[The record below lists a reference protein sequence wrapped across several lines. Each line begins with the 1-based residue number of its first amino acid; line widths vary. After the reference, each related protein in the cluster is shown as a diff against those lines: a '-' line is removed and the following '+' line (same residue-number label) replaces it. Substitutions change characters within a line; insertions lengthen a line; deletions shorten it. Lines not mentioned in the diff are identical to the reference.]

1 MKKKWMAVILAA
13 FLALPPGAEAKAF
26 DGASILGRILSSGI
40 SHSTT
45 VKTKPAVVK
54 RSSGKKNRYKNAM
67 GALENLQWVGVAKS
81 SGGSIYFDQDT
92 MKDTTRKGERR
103 VTATVKN
110 EFTKAGARAVE
121 ESSHGE
127 VDRDEAAYSLFLV
140 DFGEKDCFIA
150 SPVIYYDRKGKELTR
165 KKASLAYADVT
176 GMNYG
181 KPYSPGSMELKIK
194 EKVFAYADRVKE
206 EEKERTAENR

>member
-1 MKKKWMAVILAA
+1 M
-13 FLALPPGAEAKAF
+13 
-26 DGASILGRILSSGI
+26 
-40 SHSTT
+40 
-45 VKTKPAVVK
+45 
-54 RSSGKKNRYKNAM
+54 
-67 GALENLQWVGVAKS
+67 
-81 SGGSIYFDQDT
+81 
-92 MKDTTRKGERR
+92 
-103 VTATVKN
+103 TATVKN

-150 SPVIYYDRKGKELTR
+150 SPVIYYDRKGKELIR

-194 EKVFAYADRVKE
+194 EKVFTYADRVKE
-206 EEKERTAENR
+206 E

>member
-13 FLALPPGAEAKAF
+13 FLALPPGTEAKAF
-26 DGASILGRILSSGI
+26 DGASILGRILSSG
-40 SHSTT
+40 
-45 VKTKPAVVK
+45 
-54 RSSGKKNRYKNAM
+54 
-67 GALENLQWVGVAKS
+67 
-81 SGGSIYFDQDT
+81 SIYFDQDT
-92 MKDTTRKGERR
+92 MKDTTRNGERR

>member
-1 MKKKWMAVILAA
+1 MKKKWIAVILAA
-13 FLALPPGAEAKAF
+13 FLALPPGAEAKAS
-26 DGASILGRILSSGI
+26 DGASILGRILSSGV

-165 KKASLAYADVT
+165 KKGFFGLCRCDRHELRKT
-176 GMNYG
+176 LR
-181 KPYSPGSMELKIK
+181 PGQHG
-194 EKVFAYADRVKE
+194 A
-206 EEKERTAENR
+206 

>member
-1 MKKKWMAVILAA
+1 
-13 FLALPPGAEAKAF
+13 
-26 DGASILGRILSSGI
+26 
-40 SHSTT
+40 
-45 VKTKPAVVK
+45 
-54 RSSGKKNRYKNAM
+54 M

-81 SGGSIYFDQDT
+81 SGGIIYFDQDT
-92 MKDTTRKGERR
+92 MKDTTRNGERR

-181 KPYSPGSMELKIK
+181 KPYGPGSMELKIK

>member
-26 DGASILGRILSSGI
+26 DGASILGRILSSGV

-121 ESSHGE
+121 K
-127 VDRDEAAYSLFLV
+127 AAM
-140 DFGEKDCFIA
+140 A
-150 SPVIYYDRKGKELTR
+150 RW
-165 KKASLAYADVT
+165 T
-176 GMNYG
+176 GMRQPIPFSWSISA
-181 KPYSPGSMELKIK
+181 K
-194 EKVFAYADRVKE
+194 
-206 EEKERTAENR
+206 RTASSPAP